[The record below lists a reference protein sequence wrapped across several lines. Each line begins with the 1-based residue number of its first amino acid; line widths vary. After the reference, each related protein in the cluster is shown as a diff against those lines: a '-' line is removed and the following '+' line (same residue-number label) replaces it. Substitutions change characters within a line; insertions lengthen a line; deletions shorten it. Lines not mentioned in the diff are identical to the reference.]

1 MQDLGHG
8 ENRGNWLVFG
18 GEGVVALQNRAADS
32 GIGQPLHGRTQLNT
46 KEAMSNA
53 SAPSAIAVAITP
65 SHLSARG
72 TGYNTTHLKGCYRHI
87 CR

>member
-1 MQDLGHG
+1 V
-8 ENRGNWLVFG
+8 R
-18 GEGVVALQNRAADS
+18 LQNRDVDC
-32 GIGQPLHGRTQLNT
+32 GIDRVLQGRTQLST

-72 TGYNTTHLKGCYRHI
+72 TGYNKAHLDGGYRQVRRCTVAEI
-87 CR
+87 AARYKRGAVNNE